1 MKIDE
6 LNSKDHEE
14 LLQILGE
21 DILER
26 YNNEEYWDRNIIK
39 NYLIE
44 KENITI
50 TMKKY
55 KITIH
60 EYSYETEA
68 ENEEEAKQ
76 TAEEINW
83 NRVDVEEVK

>member
-26 YNNEEYWDRNIIK
+26 YNNEEYWDRDIIE
-39 NYLIE
+39 NYLKE

-50 TMKKY
+50 IMKKY

-68 ENEEEAKQ
+68 KNEEEARQ
-76 TAEEINW
+76 TAKEINW